1 MLINILVRT
10 CYRPE
15 LFNRMMK
22 SIRAQTH
29 PDIRVIVSY
38 DDDRALSYIPENYEH
53 IKVARGQ
60 HMYSYNLYCNQLKEL
75 VKDGYFIFL
84 DDDDFLSSPQV
95 LEKLIPQLKQDKC
108 NIVKLDRKGKIY
120 PRTEIIMS
128 GQIGMPCMV
137 LHHSHKGISDI
148 ALDGRGDSVWILNAI
163 EKLPTN
169 FIDLVV
175 VISDRKGSGKT
186 QIVKEVYGS

>member
-22 SIRAQTH
+22 SIRSQTYQ
-29 PDIRVIVSY
+29 DIRVIVSY
-38 DDDRALSYIPENYEH
+38 DDDRALEYIPDNYER
-53 IKVARGQ
+53 IRVQRGEG
-60 HMYSYNLYCNQLKEL
+60 YAYNLYCNQLKEM
-75 VKDGYFIFL
+75 VTDGYFIFL
-84 DDDDFLSSPQV
+84 DDDDFFATPHV
-95 LEKLIPQLKQDKC
+95 LAQLCALVKQDHC

-120 PRTEIIMS
+120 PRTNVIMS

-137 LHHSHKGISDI
+137 LHHTHKNISDI
-148 ALDGRGDSVWILNAI
+148 ALDGRGDSVWILKAI
-163 EKLPTN
+163 EKLATN

-175 VISDRKGSGKT
+175 VYSDRKGSGKT
-186 QIVKEVYGS
+186 QITKELYG